1 MATTNNTFNYHL
13 FVTQSFYH
21 HRPFILNGVTYY
33 YINTCKDYNEEMVT
47 FTDGTQRMET
57 VSYGIVVAYNIR
69 RGKIVAL
76 DLRKYGEKEVTL
88 LK

>member
-1 MATTNNTFNYHL
+1 MATRENTFNYQL
-13 FVTQSFYH
+13 FVSQSFYH

-57 VSYGIVVAYNIR
+57 VAYGIVVAYNIK
-69 RGKIVAL
+69 RGKLVAL
-76 DLRKYGEKEVTL
+76 DLRKYGEKEITL

>member
-1 MATTNNTFNYHL
+1 MATNDKTFNYQL
-13 FVTQSFYH
+13 FVSQSFYH

-33 YINTCKDYNEEMVT
+33 YIDTCKDYNEEMVT

>member
-1 MATTNNTFNYHL
+1 MATKENTFNYQL
-13 FVTQSFYH
+13 FVAQAFYH

-33 YINTCKDYNEEMVT
+33 YIDTCKDYNEEMVT
-47 FTDGTQRMET
+47 YTDGTQAMGT
-57 VSYGIVVAYNIR
+57 VSYGIVVAYNIK

-76 DLRKYGEKEVTL
+76 DLRKYGDKEITL

>member
-1 MATTNNTFNYHL
+1 MATTENTFNYQL
-13 FVTQSFYH
+13 FVAQAFYH
-21 HRPFILNGVTYY
+21 HRPFILNGATYY
-33 YINTCKDYNEEMVT
+33 YIDTCKDYNQEVVT
-47 FTDGTQRMET
+47 FTDGTQSRET

-76 DLRKYGEKEVTL
+76 DLRKYGDKEITL